1 MADRTNEEL
10 LDELI
15 RRARLS
21 VGKLTKGEACAGEYA
36 AVLARMAGPGEVVVP
51 VEIDRAL
58 PEWQASDSS
67 QSYWAKCLAV
77 LRGPG

>member
-1 MADRTNEEL
+1 MDEKSNEEL

-36 AVLARMAGPGEVVVP
+36 AVLARMAGPGEVVC
-51 VEIDRAL
+51 RL
-58 PEWQASDSS
+58 P
-67 QSYWAKCLAV
+67 
-77 LRGPG
+77 PGYQMGADGQIEKTARPNNGGNDDQGK